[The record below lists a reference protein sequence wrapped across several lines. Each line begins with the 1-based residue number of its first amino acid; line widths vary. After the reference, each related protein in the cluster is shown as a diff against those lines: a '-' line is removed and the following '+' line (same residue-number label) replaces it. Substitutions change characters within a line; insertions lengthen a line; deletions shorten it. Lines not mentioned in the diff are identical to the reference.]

1 VQWIE
6 EGEKPTKYFCGLESK
21 NFTSKIIPKIERDDG
36 KTITKQFDILKETKV
51 FYEELYKFREGNGCK
66 VSCFLFSKSCMEA
79 WFTLHSKVSISFNKS
94 LSILSLS
101 FLL

>member
-6 EGEKPTKYFCGLESK
+6 EGEKPTKYFCGLEST

-51 FYEELYKFREGNGCK
+51 FYEELYKFLVN
-66 VSCFLFSKSCMEA
+66 M
-79 WFTLHSKVSISFNKS
+79 
-94 LSILSLS
+94 
-101 FLL
+101 

>member
-6 EGEKPTKYFCGLESK
+6 EGEKPTKYVCGLESK

-66 VSCFLFSKSCMEA
+66 VSDLERDLKD
-79 WFTLHSKVSISFNKS
+79 LNFNK
-94 LSILSLS
+94 LSLDEQLS
-101 FLL
+101 SEGEQM

>member
-21 NFTSKIIPKIERDDG
+21 NDTSKIIPKIERDDG

-51 FYEELYKFREGNGCK
+51 FYEELYKFSEGNGCK
-66 VSCFLFSKSCMEA
+66 VSDLERDLKD
-79 WFTLHSKVSISFNKS
+79 LNFNK
-94 LSILSLS
+94 LSLDEQLS
-101 FLL
+101 LERGNKCK